1 MTLSSPFSPRML
13 KLRTPLATHSR
24 TLLPTTLATLSSP
37 PGHKDLGIGVWE
49 GPTVFTSRRP
59 GSGPETA
66 ISISSQSSVNDS
78 PITVSSSSPSPA
90 VYRPR
95 AVPRFN
101 SPAARSAFT
110 PPPLNSSPVPRGASN
125 PARQI
130 HPFFLQKRGAA
141 PTPTKPRYVPD
152 YTSTEAESESNASAS
167 QSSVYSTASS
177 HRSTSHDYNNTGIED
192 LTFGLRKMRV
202 DAPPKTETTTRVT
215 RSRRARNP
223 LEKMDSMP
231 NQGRA
236 MSTMPLKGQTPP
248 AETEI
253 APLPPVQPLVPVFS
267 LPADPDPSLPLF
279 TYKDSSTPYT
289 IKYTKSAVEANA
301 LVDTLKGN
309 IIGFDMEWPI
319 WGKKEWD
326 PVERRYN
333 PQQGKTALVQL
344 CDEETVI
351 LIHLQNGMDL
361 PSKVAALV
369 RDPTKYKLGVQ
380 CKGDGAKLVRDFPH
394 HFPAGQGPTSLFELS
409 WMAKAVDYGRIGE
422 RRGLIALAMLTRG
435 YLGKELDKDTKVRS
449 GNWAGELNAK
459 QRDYAAND
467 VVVAIH
473 IYNTLKNLA
482 QERNIT
488 LHHDLYCS
496 NLNVTQAPAQSLGPT
511 QSLPANAFTSQA
523 STSASLRSGPK
534 TISMK
539 PVPKNGASLAP
550 TAAQLGGVKPPT
562 PVRMAAFNAFVGGKT
577 CEVIAKEK
585 GVQQTTIEGYIVDAL
600 TILGLNS
607 MPPEHLGR
615 IWKESTPKPWIY
627 ISRRPLYDHLTTVL
641 GPHPQAEE
649 IEEARKG
656 RDQEVKNRE
665 AEKSGAS
672 VATAAPAPASA
683 PAAVAASTPAPVIA
697 PITAPVAPAAA
708 AVPPTA
714 PTGPTSI
721 QIMPP
726 PPKTRVNTASAN
738 NTAPAP
744 ALAPAPTPARV
755 YPSPRVPYPTEAQLG
770 IKPPTPALMAA
781 LNDFMSGKDCWTIA
795 EEKGVQESTIER
807 YILDAVSIL
816 GLGYVQKSD
825 LERIWTEFPSEMWA
839 WRPYGV
845 LYGDITAVLGPH
857 PHLEEVEAAQRRRDE
872 RDASGETDRIRE
884 HRAAA
889 REEKA
894 SQAALEKEAKAQ
906 AGRAKGREVARNRAI
921 ARNRGS
927 SYSAG
932 SRRYSSGSSA
942 LLF

>member
-1 MTLSSPFSPRML
+1 ML
-13 KLRTPLATHSR
+13 KSRTPLATHSR
-24 TLLPTTLATLSSP
+24 ALLHTTLATLSSP

-49 GPTVFTSRRP
+49 GPTVFTSRGP
-59 GSGPETA
+59 GSGPETP
-66 ISISSQSSVNDS
+66 ISVSSQSSVNDS

-90 VYRPR
+90 IYRPR
-95 AVPRFN
+95 AIPRFN

-110 PPPLNSSPVPRGASN
+110 PPPLNSSPVPSGASN
-125 PARQI
+125 PARRI
-130 HPFFLQKRGAA
+130 HPFFLLERGAA

-152 YTSTEAESESNASAS
+152 YTSTEAESESSASDS

-177 HRSTSHDYNNTGIED
+177 HRSTTHDYNDAELED

-202 DAPPKTETTTRVT
+202 DAPPKTETTTRVM

-223 LEKMDSMP
+223 PEKVDSMP
-231 NQGRA
+231 NQSRA
-236 MSTMPLKGQTPP
+236 MSTMPRKGSTPP
-248 AETEI
+248 AEAEI
-253 APLPPVQPLVPVFS
+253 ALPPPIQPLVPVFS
-267 LPADPDPSLPLF
+267 LPVDPDPSLPLF
-279 TYKDSSTPYT
+279 TYKDSSTPFT
-289 IKYTKSAVEANA
+289 IKFTKSAVEADA

-319 WGKKEWD
+319 WGKKTWD
-326 PVERRYN
+326 PVERSYR

-380 CKGDGAKLVRDFPH
+380 CRGDGLKLVRDFPH
-394 HFPAGQGPTSLFELS
+394 HFPVGQGPTSLFELS

-422 RRGLIALAMLTRG
+422 RRGLIALATLTRG
-435 YLGKELDKDTKVRS
+435 YLGKELDKDPNVRA

-459 QRDYAAND
+459 QRDYSAND

-473 IYNTLKNLA
+473 IYNALKNLA

-496 NLNVTQAPAQSLGPT
+496 NLNFSQAPAQPLGPT
-511 QSLPANAFTSQA
+511 QSLPANAFTSQT
-523 STSASLRSGPK
+523 STPISMQPGPK

-539 PVPKNGASLAP
+539 PVPKNGARLAP

-562 PVRMAAFNAFVGGKT
+562 PARMAAFNAFVGGKT

-585 GVQQTTIEGYIVDAL
+585 GVQQTTIESYIVDAL
-600 TILGLNS
+600 TILGMNS
-607 MPPEHLGR
+607 VPPEHLGR
-615 IWKESTPKPWIY
+615 IWKEFTPKRWIF
-627 ISRRPLYDHLTTVL
+627 ISTRPLYDNLTTVL

-649 IEEARKG
+649 IEEARK
-656 RDQEVKNRE
+656 ERE
-665 AEKSGAS
+665 RGAS
-672 VATAAPAPASA
+672 VAPAAPAPG
-683 PAAVAASTPAPVIA
+683 PATVAASTPAPVTA
-697 PITAPVAPAAA
+697 PTTAPVAPPAPGAA

-714 PTGPTSI
+714 PTGPISI

-726 PPKTRVNTASAN
+726 PPKTRVDTASAN

-770 IKPPTPALMAA
+770 FKPPAPALMAA

-795 EEKGVQESTIER
+795 EESGVQEETVER
-807 YILDAVSIL
+807 YIVDAVCIL
-816 GLGYVQKSD
+816 GTGYVQKSD
-825 LERIWTEFPSEMWA
+825 LERLWTEFPSEMWA

-845 LYGDITAVLGPH
+845 LYDDITAVLGPH
-857 PHLEEVEAAQRRRDE
+857 PQLAEVE
-872 RDASGETDRIRE
+872 
-884 HRAAA
+884 
-889 REEKA
+889 
-894 SQAALEKEAKAQ
+894 AALEKEAKAQ
-906 AGRAKGREVARNRAI
+906 AGRAKGREAARNRAI

-927 SYSAG
+927 SYSAR
-932 SRRYSSGSSA
+932 SRGYSSGSSGSSSYGRTRPYSSSSSN
-942 LLF
+942 LGQFGWRGQ